1 MISSN
6 KLEEE
11 IAVNKN
17 YNMFLKAFI
26 DVLLLS
32 DAEKLHLLYTKEMYR
47 SGFAKNA
54 SFINNKQYQEI
65 NF

>member
-6 KLEEE
+6 KVEEE
-11 IAVNKN
+11 KAVNKN
-17 YNMFLKAFI
+17 YKMFLKAFV

-32 DAEKLHLLYTKEMYR
+32 DAEKLHLLYTKAMYR
-47 SGFAKNA
+47 SKFEKNA
-54 SFINNKQYQEI
+54 SFINNKEYEEI